1 MVAVPLPNRADI
13 GQGQQHRHQLSERRA
28 HVAQRRVQRQQRSL
42 ELLQGS
48 LSARRV
54 QRQAPWLVRLHRVAD
69 GALVAT
75 GVAALG
81 LTALTLH
88 WQGRWSSDYRD
99 LQDAQQLEH
108 RVMESRS
115 SLEKHYLSTAARPGK
130 LVPTQSKDLIFLP
143 SPPTSVKRENNGRPL
158 QFESIASGY

>member
-1 MVAVPLPNRADI
+1 MVAVPLPHRADT
-13 GQGQQHRHQLSERRA
+13 GRGRHHHLSERRA

-108 RVMESRS
+108 RVMETRS
-115 SLEKHYLSTAARPGK
+115 SLEQHYLTSATRPGQ
-130 LVPTQSKDLIFLP
+130 LVPTSSKDLIFLP
-143 SPPTSVKRENNGRPL
+143 SPPSAGKSAQNGKPL
-158 QFESIASGY
+158 QFELIASGY